1 MSNAILSSNFSTFS
15 CRKIILHQSESAIQ
29 KYDGPSF
36 HVYDGKCHSL
46 NYALALIHHLKSR
59 SRSLQNAIKTRMK
72 DGRAK
77 PRKRLLDYSIDKYG
91 AELVNETR
99 RLSKLIV
106 LYLPLPFFWA
116 LFEQQ
121 GSRWTFQASKMNGDI
136 GFYTIQPDQMQMIN
150 SLFILVLIPFF
161 DVVVYPVLSKIGIR
175 RPLQKMAIG
184 GVLAAV
190 SFLLSASV
198 QFKIESSPDKTV
210 NMLWLV
216 PQYIVLT
223 MGEVMFSIPGYAF
236 SYAQAPDTMKSVVQS
251 IWHLTGTFG
260 NLMVLF
266 IVKFAFFKS
275 QAHEFLLCAGIMFVD
290 MLIFMTLAHRFK
302 NRI

>member
-1 MSNAILSSNFSTFS
+1 M
-15 CRKIILHQSESAIQ
+15 
-29 KYDGPSF
+29 
-36 HVYDGKCHSL
+36 YDGKCHSL

-161 DVVVYPVLSKIGIR
+161 DVVVYPLLSKIGIR

-198 QFKIESSPDKTV
+198 QFKIESSPDNTV